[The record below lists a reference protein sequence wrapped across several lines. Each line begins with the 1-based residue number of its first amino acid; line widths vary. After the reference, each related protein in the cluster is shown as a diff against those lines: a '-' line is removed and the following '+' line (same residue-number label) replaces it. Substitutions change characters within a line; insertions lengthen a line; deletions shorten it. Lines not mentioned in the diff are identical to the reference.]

1 MEEKNKRKTESYN
14 DKNINRSMDR
24 NMDKTMNK
32 TTHVVMTKNKKIA
45 YRGMLTALAM
55 VLSYLE
61 SFIPVFAAVPGIKIG
76 LANIVTVFA
85 IVRLGIIDAAVIGL
99 IRIVL
104 SALLFGNPVM
114 MIYSFA
120 GLVLSIAVM
129 ALASRLPFFGTMG
142 MSILGGVAHNL
153 GQLLVAALIVG
164 NTSILYYLGILLVVG
179 AVSGAV
185 VGIMAGV
192 LLRKV

>member
-1 MEEKNKRKTESYN
+1 MSSESKNERIKVGG
-14 DKNINRSMDR
+14 IP
-24 NMDKTMNK
+24 
-32 TTHVVMTKNKKIA
+32 MTKNRKIA
-45 YRGMLTALAM
+45 YRGLLVALAM

-85 IVRLGIIDAAVIGL
+85 LFKLGVIDAVVIGL
-99 IRIVL
+99 IRVIL

-114 MIYSFA
+114 IIYSLA
-120 GLVLSIAVM
+120 GLVLSITVM
-129 ALASRLPFFGTMG
+129 FIASKLPFLGTMG
-142 MSILGGVAHNL
+142 VSILGGVMHNL
-153 GQLLVAALIVG
+153 GQLLVAAFIVG

-185 VGIMAGV
+185 VGLMAGIIMKK
-192 LLRKV
+192 L